1 MIENNTTN
9 KSAAAAHGSSGVTRE
24 IATSIGSKAVAWL
37 TSKGWGAT
45 LPKMTVGAVL
55 GAAIG
60 IAAALGLTG
69 CTASYSQTAS
79 GDIQYTGSI
88 VLPVEPCKK

>member
-9 KSAAAAHGSSGVTRE
+9 ESAAAAHGSSGVTRE

-45 LPKMTVGAVL
+45 LAKMTVGAVL

-60 IAAALGLTG
+60 IATALGLTG

>member
-1 MIENNTTN
+1 MIDNS
-9 KSAAAAHGSSGVTRE
+9 KKKE
-24 IATSIGSKAVAWL
+24 IATTIGTKAVAWL

-45 LPKMTVGAVL
+45 LAKVTVGAVL

-60 IAAALGLTG
+60 ITAALGMAG
-69 CTASYSQTAS
+69 CTAAYTQTAS
-79 GDIQYTGSI
+79 GDIQYSGSI

>member
-1 MIENNTTN
+1 MVAAGNNKPENTIMIDNS
-9 KSAAAAHGSSGVTRE
+9 KKKE
-24 IATSIGSKAVAWL
+24 IATTIGTKAVAWL

-45 LPKMTVGAVL
+45 LAKVTVGAVL

-60 IAAALGLTG
+60 IAAALGMTG

-79 GDIQYTGSI
+79 GDIQYSGSI

>member
-1 MIENNTTN
+1 MVAAGNNKQNTIMIDNS
-9 KSAAAAHGSSGVTRE
+9 KKKE
-24 IATSIGSKAVAWL
+24 IATTIGTKAVAWL

-45 LPKMTVGAVL
+45 LAKVTVGAVL

-60 IAAALGLTG
+60 IAAALGMTG
-69 CTASYSQTAS
+69 CTAAYTQTAS

-88 VLPVEPCKK
+88 VLPVEPSKK

>member
-1 MIENNTTN
+1 MIDNS
-9 KSAAAAHGSSGVTRE
+9 KKKE
-24 IATSIGSKAVAWL
+24 IATTIGAKAVAWL

-45 LPKMTVGAVL
+45 LAKVTVGAVL

-60 IAAALGLTG
+60 IAAALGMTG
-69 CTASYSQTAS
+69 CTAAYSQAAR
-79 GDIQYTGSI
+79 GDIQYSGSI